1 MTRAKQS
8 DVFRLCVSRLPITTI
23 RYFALMGFPCS
34 SFFMTDNVCVGSA
47 LPVYLRSDK
56 YSLSLIY
63 SQAMAFQCNP
73 KYSSEY
79 ASSQVVLSDGWRL
92 SCCFSE
98 VGALDTINCETSTLL
113 HTIFG
118 V

>member
-1 MTRAKQS
+1 
-8 DVFRLCVSRLPITTI
+8 
-23 RYFALMGFPCS
+23 MGFPCS
-34 SFFMTDNVCVGSA
+34 SFFMTANACVGSA

-56 YSLSLIY
+56 CSLSLIY

-79 ASSQVVLSDGWRL
+79 ASSQVILSDGWRL

-98 VGALDTINCETSTLL
+98 VGALDTINYETSTLL